1 VNLKDLSLKDVV
13 KIGVAVTATLL
24 IALTLNIAISFNNTT
39 VINNYIKETEKNF
52 EEQNQV
58 LAETKA
64 DIAQANVT
72 LKQVQSNITKI
83 KAIQSQELA
92 IQKEILNQV
101 D

>member
-83 KAIQSQELA
+83 KAVQSQELA

>member
-64 DIAQANVT
+64 DIAQANTT
-72 LKQVQSNITKI
+72 LKQVQGNITKI
-83 KAIQSQELA
+83 KSVQSQELA

>member
-92 IQKEILNQV
+92 IQKEILNEV

>member
-39 VINNYIKETEKNF
+39 VINNYVKQTEKNF
-52 EEQNQV
+52 EEVQQEN
-58 LAETKA
+58 LELKA
-64 DIAQANVT
+64 DIAQANAT
-72 LKQVQSNITKI
+72 LKQVQGNVSKI
-83 KAIQSQELA
+83 KSVQSQELA

>member
-64 DIAQANVT
+64 DIAVANQT

-92 IQKEILNQV
+92 IQKEILNEV